1 MCVRRGV
8 EKMEFWIV
16 IGVISVT
23 AIITDMISSNKKT
36 EIKRIQAE
44 LKLEQL
50 KYENYER
57 ETEKLRLELE
67 HSKQLLLEQKEEAK

>member
-1 MCVRRGV
+1 MS
-8 EKMEFWIV
+8 FWIV
-16 IGVISVT
+16 IGIIAVT

-36 EIKRIQAE
+36 EVKRIQAE

-50 KYENYER
+50 KLENYER

-67 HSKQLLLEQKEEAK
+67 HSKQLLLEHKEEIK

>member
-1 MCVRRGV
+1 M
-8 EKMEFWIV
+8 FWIV
-16 IGVISVT
+16 IGIIAVT

-36 EIKRIQAE
+36 EVKRIQAE

-50 KYENYER
+50 KLENYER

-67 HSKQLLLEQKEEAK
+67 HSKQLLLEHKEERK